1 MTIEIPDEDVLLAEQ
16 KLDGNGLPLEKR
28 LAVFIHDAL
37 LTLQPVTPQLPTT
50 RLADLLVASQLSRPG
65 ATRDE
70 VGGEAG
76 LQVRTQAVTRIRQ
89 RGALHSLPEGET
101 IEGMIREGR
110 A

>member
-37 LTLQPVTPQLPTT
+37 LTFQPVNPRLPTT
-50 RLADLLVASQLSRPG
+50 RLADILAGPQFRHPG

-70 VGGEAG
+70 VGGEHG
-76 LQVRTQAVTRIRQ
+76 LQIRSQAVTRIRQ
-89 RGALHSLPEGET
+89 RGALHSLPEGQT